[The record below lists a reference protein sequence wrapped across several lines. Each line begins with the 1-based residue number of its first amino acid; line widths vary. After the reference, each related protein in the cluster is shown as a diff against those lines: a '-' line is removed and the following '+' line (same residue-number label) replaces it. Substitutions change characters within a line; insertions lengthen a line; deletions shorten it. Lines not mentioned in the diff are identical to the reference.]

1 MCGVFLDSSIYRS
14 HTKWSNIWCTQCS
27 RRPNTAAQRLSN
39 FYPHFATGSTKIL
52 PPRTFARHILR
63 DITLHLQ
70 IMMFDWEIVLK
81 RKLMSGHL
89 RLPRVVNRVDQ
100 SGIIVVPTCHVSFWM
115 ATPNIHHSVQAL
127 TRCVDHRA
135 LQWLRINGFRMIGD
149 LQRFLSYLHECLK
162 RLSLGQNNWP
172 IACNKW
178 ALKNTPFTFYCTG
191 NIPSQKLSRS
201 FPDHSFSFL
210 GTPGQTRAFAA
221 LSRGSRGGVHLYRR
235 MDTWAFPPLLRSF
248 RKPFEK
254 FSYIYIIYTIECHSL
269 MAPPTTCFKYKCLQL
284 SPKQM
289 RKQESC
295 QNLPVTFRNIPLSCS
310 FTAVHK
316 QKRHIT
322 HL

>member
-1 MCGVFLDSSIYRS
+1 
-14 HTKWSNIWCTQCS
+14 
-27 RRPNTAAQRLSN
+27 
-39 FYPHFATGSTKIL
+39 
-52 PPRTFARHILR
+52 
-63 DITLHLQ
+63 
-70 IMMFDWEIVLK
+70 
-81 RKLMSGHL
+81 MSGHL
-89 RLPRVVNRVDQ
+89 RLPRAVNRVDQ

-149 LQRFLSYLHECLK
+149 LQGFLLYLHECLK

-221 LSRGSRGGVHLYRR
+221 LSRGKGWGTSVPSEEELERSTRSFLLCLACFASSFASSCELPFMYLLQGDPWTL
-235 MDTWAFPPLLRSF
+235 DTWAFAPLLRSF

-254 FSYIYIIYTIECHSL
+254 FSYIYIIYTIECHIL
-269 MAPPTTCFKYKCLQL
+269 MAPPATCFNYKCLQL

>member
-1 MCGVFLDSSIYRS
+1 MVSAWLGICNVSC
-14 HTKWSNIWCTQCS
+14 HTYMNVSNDCHSAKT
-27 RRPNTAAQRLSN
+27 
-39 FYPHFATGSTKIL
+39 TGQL
-52 PPRTFARHILR
+52 PVTNELWK
-63 DITLHLQ
+63 TLLLL
-70 IMMFDWEIVLK
+70 FIVLATY
-81 RKLMSGHL
+81 
-89 RLPRVVNRVDQ
+89 LPKNFRV
-100 SGIIVVPTCHVSFWM
+100 
-115 ATPNIHHSVQAL
+115 A
-127 TRCVDHRA
+127 
-135 LQWLRINGFRMIGD
+135 
-149 LQRFLSYLHECLK
+149 
-162 RLSLGQNNWP
+162 
-172 IACNKW
+172 
-178 ALKNTPFTFYCTG
+178 
-191 NIPSQKLSRS
+191 